1 MLRIVD
7 GVLLTACKHEI
18 LQPAWFSARFHPI
31 CDPPKRNGILEDHA
45 EFSRCGNFVRL
56 GCRSATQGDRK
67 MTPEI
72 GQFALILALAVA
84 MVQSI
89 LPIVGAS
96 TGRVLWMESAKTT
109 AALQVTLVAIA
120 FGALMRSFVVSDF
133 TVRNVVENSHSL
145 KPMLFKVAGTWGS
158 HEGSL
163 LLWTLILVIFGAGV
177 ALLGRNIPTGLKART
192 LSVQAW
198 ISVGF
203 LSFMLFTSNPFDR
216 VFPPPLDGTDLNPL
230 LQDIG
235 LAMHPP
241 LLYFGY
247 VGFSIV
253 FSFAVAALIE
263 GRVDPAWARWVR
275 PWTLTAWISLTA
287 GIALGS
293 WWAYYELGWG
303 GWWFWAPV
311 ENASFM
317 PWLLGTAL
325 LHSAIVTEKRDTFKS
340 WTILL
345 AILTF
350 SLSLLGT
357 FIVRS
362 GILTSVHAFAVDPAR
377 GVYILGLLGVT
388 IVGSLALY
396 AWRAPQLGSGGV
408 FRPISREAGLLL
420 NNLLL
425 ATATATVLFGTLY
438 PLFVE
443 AVTEEKISV
452 GPPYFNAT
460 FIPFM
465 LPLVIIMGVGPFLSW
480 KRADLP
486 GIWQRLR
493 WVFGVAIGVAG
504 IVWYFQTDGPL
515 LAVVSIG
522 IAAWVFVAT
531 LREWAMRIKLFDI
544 PLSQSLRRA
553 RNLPRAA
560 HGMTLA
566 HLGVAML
573 VLGFVG
579 STAWKEERVLFAEPG
594 TTVEIAGFEVIFDGV
609 EQLRGPNYIA
619 QQGQLRVLKDGSE
632 IAKLHPERR
641 SYPVAGTST
650 TESAIRSTL
659 VGDLY
664 VTISEPAADTASG
677 EWNLRILYEP
687 LVNWIWIGAT
697 MLVLGGSL
705 SLSDRRLRV
714 GAPSPKS
721 QSSALQPAE

>member
-31 CDPPKRNGILEDHA
+31 CNPPKRNGILEDHA

-303 GWWFWAPV
+303 GWWFWDPV

-425 ATATATVLFGTLY
+425 ATAAATVLFGTLY

-531 LREWAMRIKLFDI
+531 LREWAMRIKLFDL

-619 QQGQLRVLKDGSE
+619 QRGQLRVLKDGSE